1 MSSLDETMQ
10 GLRRRLDVK
19 NAVRDATLGRARE
32 LTRLSANSIRASHRG
47 DFEQAR
53 ALLVQARELASEMR
67 AAVADHPDLYY
78 TGYTQDALK
87 ELAEAHITYAI
98 IRDDPVPSAD
108 ELQMEPP
115 AYLNGLGEAMGEMRR
130 HVLDLIR
137 EDKLDRAEAVLSIM
151 DEAYWHLVSIDFP
164 SAITSDLRRTTDMVR
179 GVLERTRAD
188 LTTSQE
194 GARLRDALKRFEERL
209 GAS

>member
-1 MSSLDETMQ
+1 LSDLDDIVH
-10 GLRRRLDVK
+10 GLRERLEVK
-19 NAVRDATLGRARE
+19 NQVRDATLGRSRE

-47 DFEQAR
+47 DDEQAKGLLGQAR
-53 ALLVQARELASEMR
+53 ALALEMR
-67 AAVADHPDLYY
+67 QAVAGHFDLYY
-78 TGYTQDALK
+78 AGYTQDALK
-87 ELAEAHITYAI
+87 EMAEAHITNAI
-98 IRDDPVPSAD
+98 ITGEPLPTPDQLVI
-108 ELQMEPP
+108 EPP

-137 EDKLDRAEAVLSIM
+137 LQKLDRAEAVLAIM
-151 DEAYWHLVSIDFP
+151 DEAYWHMVSIDFP

-194 GARLRDALKRFEERL
+194 GARLRDALQRFEERL
-209 GAS
+209 GDA

>member
-1 MSSLDETMQ
+1 MSSLDDIVL
-10 GLRRRLDVK
+10 GLRHKLEVK
-19 NAVRDATLGRARE
+19 NQVRDATLGRSRE

-47 DFEQAR
+47 DTELAQSLLAQAR
-53 ALLVQARELASEMR
+53 DLAREMR
-67 AAVADHPDLYY
+67 EAVAGHYDLYY
-78 TGYTQDALK
+78 AGYTQDALK

-98 IRDDPVPSAD
+98 INSEPLPTAD
-108 ELQMEPP
+108 ELVIEPP

-130 HVLDLIR
+130 HALDLIR
-137 EDKLDRAEAVLSIM
+137 QEKLQRAEAVLAIM

-194 GARLRDALKRFEERL
+194 GARLRDALQRFEERL

>member
-1 MSSLDETMQ
+1 MSSLDDIVH
-10 GLRRRLDVK
+10 GLRQKLEVK
-19 NAVRDATLGRARE
+19 NAVRDATLGRSRE
-32 LTRLSANSIRASHRG
+32 LIRLSANSIRASHRG
-47 DFEQAR
+47 DFDQAQALLSQAR
-53 ALLVQARELASEMR
+53 DLAREMR
-67 AAVADHPDLYY
+67 EAVADHRDLYY
-78 TGYTQDALK
+78 AGYTQDALK

-98 IRDDPVPSAD
+98 IRDEPLPAAD
-108 ELQMEPP
+108 TLQIEPP

-137 EDKLDRAEAVLSIM
+137 EARLERAEAVLTIM
-151 DEAYWHLVSIDFP
+151 DEAYWHLVTIDFP

-194 GARLRDALKRFEERL
+194 GARLRDALQRFEERL
-209 GAS
+209 SAP